1 MCPAVALSHVNNWFY
16 WFYILTGYWSGTP
29 LPPLVLRH
37 VAPRIL
43 GRVLLP
49 SAAKKVGLDP
59 PRRHLTLMCHVN
71 HRLHFDRQ
79 LVRYS
84 LAYAGAPTYSPQDSR
99 AGAAA
104 FGS

>member
-16 WFYILTGYWSGTP
+16 ILTGNWSGTP
-29 LPPLVLRH
+29 LPPLALRH
-37 VAPRIL
+37 IATRIL
-43 GRVLLP
+43 EWVLLP

-59 PRRHLTLMCHVN
+59 PRRHLTLTCHVN
-71 HRLHFDRQ
+71 HRLHFDKQ

-84 LAYAGAPTYSPQDSR
+84 LASAGAPACCPQDSR
-99 AGAAA
+99 ESAAA